1 MSDESGVSE
10 AYVRSY
16 PDPGVRGLQV
26 SAGGAT
32 FAWWSPDGK
41 QVYYQWANSL
51 LTGKLLAGAGMPQLA
66 GRDTVLTRIKEG
78 GAFAT
83 GVTRDG
89 ARFLGFA
96 RLDNDLKLVVSPNWI
111 VEFRAKIAARK
122 R

>member
-1 MSDESGVSE
+1 MAQLEDVTDDRPAPRPAG
-10 AYVRSY
+10 R
-16 PDPGVRGLQV
+16 RGN
-26 SAGGAT
+26 A
-32 FAWWSPDGK
+32 
-41 QVYYQWANSL
+41 L

-66 GRDTVLTRIKEG
+66 GRDTILTRIKEG
-78 GAFAT
+78 GAVAT

-111 VEFRAKIAARK
+111 VEFREKIAARK